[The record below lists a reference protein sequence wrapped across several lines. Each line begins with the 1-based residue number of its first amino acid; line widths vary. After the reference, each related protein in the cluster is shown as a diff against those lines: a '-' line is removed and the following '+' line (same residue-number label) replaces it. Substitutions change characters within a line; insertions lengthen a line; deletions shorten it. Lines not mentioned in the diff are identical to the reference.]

1 MIYYQKLA
9 PSSAWRGCDTFMDD
23 ELLSVADMTRI
34 LKVSKATVQR
44 WCRQRRLP
52 AAKIGKA
59 YRIRRGDLDEW
70 YEQKLGERVRR

>member
-1 MIYYQKLA
+1 
-9 PSSAWRGCDTFMDD
+9 MDD

-34 LKVSKATVQR
+34 LKMSKATVQR

-52 AAKIGKA
+52 AVKIGKA

-70 YEQKLGERVRR
+70 YEQKLGERVRRQK